1 MATKIGLLNEALG
14 YLGMRLLTS
23 AQVTTPNDEPSRVLS
38 DIYDNALLF
47 CLEQG
52 HWKFASITGELTPSL
67 TEIPTFG
74 YTNAFAKPANYV
86 RLNRMCVDE
95 YFNIPSSNFD
105 DRAGFWYADEDIIY
119 VDYVSSDAT
128 TRGLYLAGWPTTFAE
143 YVSLHL
149 AHKVSRRLQPDKED
163 DLEAKAMRAKLNAL
177 AKDAVLGPTQFLPPG
192 KWTRARSD
200 RMRARSSNSSFY
212 GS

>member
-67 TEIPTFG
+67 TEIPT
-74 YTNAFAKPANYV
+74 
-86 RLNRMCVDE
+86 
-95 YFNIPSSNFD
+95 
-105 DRAGFWYADEDIIY
+105 
-119 VDYVSSDAT
+119 
-128 TRGLYLAGWPTTFAE
+128 
-143 YVSLHL
+143 
-149 AHKVSRRLQPDKED
+149 
-163 DLEAKAMRAKLNAL
+163 
-177 AKDAVLGPTQFLPPG
+177 
-192 KWTRARSD
+192 
-200 RMRARSSNSSFY
+200 
-212 GS
+212 